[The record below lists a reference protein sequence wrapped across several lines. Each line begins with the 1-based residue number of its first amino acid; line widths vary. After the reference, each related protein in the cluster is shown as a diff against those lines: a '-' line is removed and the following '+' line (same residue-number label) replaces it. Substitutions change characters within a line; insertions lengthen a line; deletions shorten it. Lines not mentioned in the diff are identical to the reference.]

1 MKTILSLLF
10 LTISFLSSSSAS
22 AQETVATDLVP
33 RTKLE
38 AFQAKTGTVIVRGFS
53 RVGSATGV
61 ESGSILVE
69 TIELR
74 DAGDNSKVYGI
85 TVEVR
90 DSGSPERNHLS
101 LVDYDEIDSLLKG
114 LEYLGKV
121 DNSVTQLRAFEADYR
136 TRDDLVF
143 SAQSGRNNTVRVAV
157 SSGVVRPVTA
167 QFRLEDL
174 RSITGLIVDARKQLD
189 AIQR

>member
-1 MKTILSLLF
+1 MKTIVSLLF
-10 LTISFLSSSSAS
+10 LTISLLFSSTAN
-22 AQETVATDLVP
+22 AQESVPEELIP

-38 AFQAKTGTVIVRGFS
+38 AFRAKTGTVIVRGFS

-61 ESGSILVE
+61 EGGSILVE
-69 TIELR
+69 TLELK
-74 DAGDNSKVYGI
+74 DAGDNSKAHGI

-90 DSGSPERNHLS
+90 DTGSPERNHLS
-101 LVDYDEIDSLLKG
+101 FVDYDEIDPLLKG
-114 LEYLGKV
+114 LEYLGKI
-121 DNSVTQLRAFEADYR
+121 DYSVTQLRAFEADYR

-143 SAQSGRNNTVRVAV
+143 SALSGRNNTVRVAV
-157 SSGVVRPVTA
+157 SSGVVRPVTV

-174 RSITGLIVDARKQLD
+174 RSITGLIVEAKKQLD